1 MQGKEGTFDFAFV
14 DADKSNYTKYHEV
27 LMKLVKVG
35 GIIAYD
41 NTLWFGSV
49 AFPDDVDFFKDEE
62 LNRKFIKQQIREEAR
77 KFNQFLA
84 SDPRVESIL
93 LSIGDGLH
101 LCRRKY

>member
-1 MQGKEGTFDFAFV
+1 MQGREGIFDFAFV
-14 DADKSNYTKYHEV
+14 DADKSNYTKYHEA

-49 AFPDDVDFFKDEE
+49 AFPDDVDFFEDDEP
-62 LNRKFIKQQIREEAR
+62 KTKSMKQQIREDAR

-84 SDPRVESIL
+84 TDPGVESIL

>member
-1 MQGKEGTFDFAFV
+1 MQGKEGTFDFAFI
-14 DADKSNYTKYHEV
+14 DADKSNYTKYHEA
-27 LMKLVKVG
+27 LIKLVKVG

-62 LNRKFIKQQIREEAR
+62 LNKKLIKQQIREEAR